1 MKFTGERIIPKGK
14 YSSPDT
20 PEHIERYSFALDYV
34 KAKRILDIACGAGYG
49 SALLAEKANQVV
61 GLDIDKDS
69 IDYAK
74 SHYSRQNL
82 KFIMGDA
89 QNFNFPD
96 SFFDAIVSFETIEHL
111 SSPSKFLKELKKVLK
126 PNGILILSSPD
137 REITKEILIDT
148 SYKSPFHLKE
158 FTLKELTSLLSKFFK
173 IESIYG
179 QFLYKPSF
187 FNVFSRDISRWLYG
201 FDKKKLL
208 KKTLPLSLI
217 LLIPRKIAGMKK
229 DPKPV
234 PLKTNMRAQ
243 INIIICR
250 NIK

>member
-1 MKFTGERIIPKGK
+1 MKFTGERIIPEGK

-20 PEHIERYSFALDYV
+20 LEHIERYYFALDYV
-34 KAKRILDIACGAGYG
+34 KAKRVLDVACGIGYG

-61 GLDIDKDS
+61 GLDIDRGS

-74 SHYSRQNL
+74 SHYSCQNL
-82 KFIMGDA
+82 KFIIGDV
-89 QNFNFPD
+89 QDLNFPD
-96 SFFDAIVSFETIEHL
+96 SFFDTIVSFETIEHL
-111 SSPSKFLKELKKVLK
+111 PSPPMFLKELKKVLK

-148 SYKSPFHLKE
+148 SYKNPFHLKE
-158 FTLKELTSLLSKFFK
+158 FTLKELTALLSKFFK

-187 FNVFSRDISRWLYG
+187 LNVFSRDISRWLYG
-201 FDKKKLL
+201 LDKKKLL
-208 KKTLPLSLI
+208 KKILPLSLI
-217 LLIPRKIAGMKK
+217 LWIPRKIAGIKK
-229 DPKPV
+229 DLKPV
-234 PLKTNMRAQ
+234 PLRTNVRAQ